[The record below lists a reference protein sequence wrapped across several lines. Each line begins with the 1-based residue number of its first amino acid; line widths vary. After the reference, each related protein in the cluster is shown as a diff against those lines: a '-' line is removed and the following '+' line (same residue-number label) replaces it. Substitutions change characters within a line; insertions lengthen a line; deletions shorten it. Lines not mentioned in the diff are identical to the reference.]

1 VDSVEVKIKRLDA
14 ELFKYREQ
22 MARMRDGPAKV
33 RQYYYDCIHV
43 MIYTCQTILAVECR
57 KAKGHKDSTAEKDV
71 QYSTVECR
79 IIKILLSKNRYEGH
93 KDQMMQQSFNM
104 EQTQFVTENLKNT
117 ITTVEAMK
125 VGAKEMKQQY
135 KKLNIDKIDVCLRII
150 SAFIS
155 NQS

>member
-1 VDSVEVKIKRLDA
+1 
-14 ELFKYREQ
+14 
-22 MARMRDGPAKV
+22 
-33 RQYYYDCIHV
+33 
-43 MIYTCQTILAVECR
+43 MIYTCQTILAIECR
-57 KAKGHKDSTAEKDV
+57 KAKGHEDSTAEKDV

-79 IIKILLSKNRYEGH
+79 IIKILLFKNRYEGH

-117 ITTVEAMK
+117 ITTVEAIK

-135 KKLNIDKIDVCLRII
+135 KKLNVDKIDVCLRIT